1 MCDLDFADFSHF
13 CEKMQFSS
21 FSAIFRQ
28 VSIKQTITDSDICQ
42 VDLELFLLG
51 EMCLK
56 KVLKIPKIPHSEF
69 SNAEKWSKLTKIVRM
84 QFKT

>member
-1 MCDLDFADFSHF
+1 MSIFEIENFPLPGKNAEIVLTIMCDLDFADFSHF

-28 VSIKQTITDSDICQ
+28 VSIKQTATDSDICQ

-51 EMCLK
+51 EMCFK
-56 KVLKIPKIPHSEF
+56 KV
-69 SNAEKWSKLTKIVRM
+69 
-84 QFKT
+84 